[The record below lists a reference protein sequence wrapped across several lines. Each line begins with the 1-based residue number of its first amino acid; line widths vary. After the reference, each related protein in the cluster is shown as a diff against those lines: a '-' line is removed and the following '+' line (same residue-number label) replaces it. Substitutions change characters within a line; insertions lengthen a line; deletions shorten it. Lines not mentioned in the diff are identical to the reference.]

1 MEKLRTFYPPPSLQ
15 RTEEEKR
22 ILSVVILP
30 LPQSKKEGRKTSVLW
45 LHFLSLDSFFSAPI
59 PFLSPPPLRL
69 LSAAAEG
76 GGSGNGDFLLFFLYT
91 FLLQGFSP
99 FLDRFAVA
107 ALIL

>member
-15 RTEEEKR
+15 RTEEEKEFYPSSSSLCPR
-22 ILSVVILP
+22 AKRTGGKHLSCGSIFYP
-30 LPQSKKEGRKTSVLW
+30 W
-45 LHFLSLDSFFSAPI
+45 IFFLRQYRF
-59 PFLSPPPLRL
+59 SPPPLRL